1 MAQNLQNKAISGVIW
16 SFLQKFGTMGISFFS
31 NIILARLL
39 SPDDYGCIGMLAI
52 FILISTTLVNGGFGS
67 ALIQKKNPT
76 NRDYSTIFYWNI
88 FISIIFYF
96 FIYIA
101 APFVADFYHIEKL
114 SSVLRVEAIV
124 IIINSFIIVQE
135 NQYRK
140 QLQFKRLSLVY
151 LASAF
156 VSVTIAILL
165 AYYNFQIWALVYQQ
179 IIMSFTT
186 AVLLWISNK
195 WRPQFTFSIDSFKE
209 LFSFGFFILLSD
221 ILNTICDNIQGLL
234 IGRFYTPASMGYYT
248 QAHKLDQIAST
259 SISSVINQVSYPMLS
274 TVQNDLTQMVN
285 ILKRFIS
292 ILAFITIPVML
303 YLIILAK
310 PIILIV
316 YSDKW
321 LASVPYFQILCVAG
335 IANCLQGINYYAV
348 AATGRSD
355 VLFRWSL
362 VKRGAG
368 LCFVVLGL
376 VIDGINGL
384 LWGMVCSSF
393 FIYFI
398 NAFLVSRKLGYKIY
412 QQAKDLLPVLLI
424 GVSSFL
430 IVLVTQVVL
439 GDNIILSTVIS
450 LICFPTIYIFLSSF
464 FHLDS
469 FYKTK
474 SIIYSLIFRKNDK
487 FSSK

>member
-1 MAQNLQNKAISGVIW
+1 MAQTLQNKAISGVIW
-16 SFLQKFGTMGISFFS
+16 SSMQKFGTMGISFFS

-76 NRDYSTIFYWNI
+76 NLDYSTIFFWNI
-88 FISIIFYF
+88 FLSIVFYILIF
-96 FIYIA
+96 IA
-101 APFVADFYHIEKL
+101 APFIADFYHIEKL
-114 SSVLRVEAIV
+114 TSVLRVEAIV

-135 NQYRK
+135 NQNRK
-140 QLQFKRLSLVY
+140 QLQFKKLSLVY
-151 LASAF
+151 LTSAIL
-156 VSVTIAILL
+156 SVAVAILL
-165 AYYNFQIWALVYQQ
+165 AYNNFGVWSLVYQQ

-186 AVLLWISNK
+186 ATLLWISSK
-195 WRPQFTFSIDSFKE
+195 WRPQFTFSVDSFKE

-234 IGRFYTPASMGYYT
+234 IGRFYTPASMGFYT

-274 TVQNDLTQMVN
+274 TVQNDLNQMERMLQKFV
-285 ILKRFIS
+285 S
-292 ILAFITIPVML
+292 IMAFVTIPLML
-303 YLIILAK
+303 FLIILAK

-355 VLFRWSL
+355 ILFRWSL
-362 VKRGAG
+362 VKRGVG
-368 LCFVVLGL
+368 LCFIVIGL
-376 VIDGINGL
+376 TTGGILGL

-398 NAFLVSRKLGYKIY
+398 NAFLVSRKVGYSIT
-412 QQAKDLLPVLLI
+412 QQAIDLCPILLI
-424 GVSSFL
+424 GLISFL
-430 IVLVTQVVL
+430 VVQL
-439 GDNIILSTVIS
+439 LQFIIKNEITASIIGFV
-450 LICFPTIYIFLSSF
+450 CFPTIYICLSKF
-464 FHLDS
+464 FHVDS
-469 FYKTK
+469 YYKTK
-474 SIIYSLIFRKNDK
+474 SIICSLLNKNK
-487 FSSK
+487 

>member
-1 MAQNLQNKAISGVIW
+1 MAQTLQNKAISGVIW
-16 SFLQKFGTMGISFFS
+16 SFIQKFGTMGISFFS

-76 NRDYSTIFYWNI
+76 SQDYSTIFFWNI
-88 FISIIFYF
+88 FVSIIFYILIF
-96 FIYIA
+96 LA
-101 APFVADFYHIEKL
+101 APLIADFYHIEKL
-114 SSVLRVEAIV
+114 TSVLRVEATI

-140 QLQFKRLSLVY
+140 QLQFKKLSLVY

-156 VSVTIAILL
+156 VSVAVAIFL
-165 AYYNFQIWALVYQQ
+165 AYNSFGVWSLVYQQ
-179 IIMSFTT
+179 IVMSFTT
-186 AVLLWISNK
+186 AVLLWISSK
-195 WRPQFTFSIDSFKE
+195 WRPQFTFSVDSFKD
-209 LFSFGFFILLSD
+209 LFSFGFYILLSD
-221 ILNTICDNIQGLL
+221 ILNTICDNVQGLL

-274 TVQNDLTQMVN
+274 TFQNDLNQMVK
-285 ILKRFIS
+285 ILQKFTS
-292 ILAFITIPVML
+292 ILAFVTIPVML

-310 PIILIV
+310 PIILIL

-321 LASVPYFQILCVAG
+321 LASVPYFQILCIAG

-355 VLFRWSL
+355 ILFRWSL
-362 VKRGAG
+362 VKRGFG
-368 LCFVVLGL
+368 LCFIVIGL
-376 VIDGINGL
+376 ATGGILGL

-398 NAFLVSRKLGYKIY
+398 NAFLVSRKVGYSIR
-412 QQAKDLLPVLLI
+412 QQAIDLFPILLI
-424 GVSSFL
+424 GVISFL
-430 IVLVTQVVL
+430 IVQLLQFVFNNEITASIMGFV
-439 GDNIILSTVIS
+439 
-450 LICFPTIYIFLSSF
+450 CFPTIYICFSKL

-469 FYKTK
+469 YYKTK
-474 SIIYSLIFRKNDK
+474 SIIYSLILRKNDK
-487 FSSK
+487 CCS

>member
-1 MAQNLQNKAISGVIW
+1 MAQTLQNKAISGVIW
-16 SFLQKFGTMGISFFS
+16 SFMQKFGTMGISFFS

-39 SPDDYGCIGMLAI
+39 SPDDYGCMGMLAI

-76 NRDYSTIFYWNI
+76 SRDYSTIFFWNI
-88 FISIIFYF
+88 FISIIFYIL
-96 FIYIA
+96 IYIA
-101 APFVADFYHIEKL
+101 APLIADFYHIEKL
-114 SSVLRVEAIV
+114 TSVLRVEAIV

-140 QLQFKRLSLVY
+140 QLQFKKLSLVY

-156 VSVTIAILL
+156 VSVTVAIFL
-165 AYYNFQIWALVYQQ
+165 AYNSFGVWSLVYQQ

-186 AVLLWISNK
+186 AVLLWISSK
-195 WRPQFTFSIDSFKE
+195 WRPQFTFSVDSFKD

-221 ILNTICDNIQGLL
+221 ILNTICDNVQGLL

-274 TVQNDLTQMVN
+274 TFQNDLNQMVK
-285 ILKRFIS
+285 ILQKFIS

-355 VLFRWSL
+355 ILFRWSL
-362 VKRGAG
+362 AKRGFG
-368 LCFVVLGL
+368 LCFIVIGL
-376 VIDGINGL
+376 AAGGIPGL

-398 NAFLVSRKLGYKIY
+398 NAFLVSRKVGYSIR
-412 QQAKDLLPVLLI
+412 QQAIDLFPILLI
-424 GVSSFL
+424 GVISFL
-430 IVLVTQVVL
+430 VVQL
-439 GDNIILSTVIS
+439 LQFVFNNEITASIIGFV
-450 LICFPTIYIFLSSF
+450 CFPTIYICFSKS

-469 FYKTK
+469 YYKTK
-474 SIIYSLIFRKNDK
+474 SIIYSLILRKNDK
-487 FSSK
+487 YCSK